1 MDIVQNSI
9 AAKAKNIF
17 IEINEDSRSDLLQM
31 TVQDDGKGMDP
42 DFVKLIVDPFTTT
55 RTTRKVGLGIP
66 LLKEAAE
73 LANGSLK
80 IESQPGKG
88 TRLIVQF
95 QRSHIDRMPLGDLA
109 STMLSL
115 AVSYPEIHFLM
126 RYCIDDREFY
136 YDDKPVKKE
145 LAGLSMS
152 NPDVLAYLRRF
163 FEKGIHE
170 LQEHS

>member
-9 AAKAKNIF
+9 AANAKNIF
-17 IEINEDSRSDLLQM
+17 IEIKEDSRSDLLQM
-31 TVQDDGKGMDP
+31 TVQDDGKGMDA
-42 DFVKLIVDPFTTT
+42 DFIKLIVDPFTTT

-73 LANGSLK
+73 VANGSLK

-88 TRLIVQF
+88 TRLIVEF

-109 STMLSL
+109 STLISL
-115 AVSYPEIHFLM
+115 VVSYPEIHFLM
-126 RYCIDDREFY
+126 RYCIDDREFV
-136 YDDKPVKKE
+136 YDDKPIKKE
-145 LAGLSMS
+145 LAGLSLC
-152 NPDVLAYLRRF
+152 NPDVLAYIRRF

-170 LQEHS
+170 LQENS